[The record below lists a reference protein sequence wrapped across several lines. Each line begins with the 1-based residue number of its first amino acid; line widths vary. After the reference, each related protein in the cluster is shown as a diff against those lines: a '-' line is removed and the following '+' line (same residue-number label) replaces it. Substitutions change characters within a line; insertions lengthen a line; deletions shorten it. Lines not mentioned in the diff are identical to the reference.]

1 VTAAS
6 HPDDVPASQAIAK
19 LAEPNEPDTAS
30 PGTPGGQL
38 ASPVL
43 QGGIALIIYLVIW
56 VSTAFWRI
64 ASHATQML
72 LMHTSQDPNLNV
84 WSLSWWPYAIGNVLN
99 PLYTHQIFARAGHS
113 LAWVTTTPPLALLAA
128 PLTVAASPVL
138 AFNVLASLAL
148 PLAAW
153 AAFLLCRRLTGKFWA
168 GLAGGAVFGFS
179 AFETYH
185 SAMGQLNLA
194 YSLLLPIL
202 GYIIVVWWQGRIST
216 RAFVIFA
223 AITLAVQF
231 YLFLEVFADLAG
243 ILAIAL
249 VAGFGLAERARRP
262 VIVRLAK
269 SIGLAYGIAIVLALP
284 YVVYMLNSTTPRPLQ
299 ASGADLASLVIPRPG
314 RALGIGWLAHAAA
327 GPGKLSA
334 ACYVGI
340 PLLVL
345 VILLA
350 VTSWQSRLVRFL
362 SCMLAIIV
370 VVSLGPVFYLEGR
383 PSAVPPWAG
392 LFRLPL
398 VRNAYPLRLMEF
410 AYLALAVATALWL
423 AGPAKRVQWARWP
436 LAVLVI
442 LSIALDAA
450 PIKDTTHNE
459 VPTFISEAQYRRQ
472 LSPGEIV
479 VVISNV
485 GNAAML
491 WQAQSGFYMRI
502 AGGYINQD
510 INHGTDLPAQVHGL
524 TSPTPSHIAKFE
536 RFVKA
541 AHVGAIL
548 LDRGR
553 GDVPK
558 WVGVFSHLGLVGHTT
573 GGVVV
578 YPTDGCRT
586 CRRLAVPE
594 PAKKTPATAQQPSAI
609 RRGSST
615 SRRDLLAP
623 GSPRAGISAKPAG

>member
-1 VTAAS
+1 MTTVS
-6 HPDDVPASQAIAK
+6 YPDDVPASQAIAE
-19 LAEPNEPDTAS
+19 LAKPSEPETAS
-30 PGTPGGQL
+30 PGPPGGRL

-43 QGGIALIIYLVIW
+43 QGGIAFGIYLVIW
-56 VSTAFWRI
+56 VSTAFRPI
-64 ASHATQML
+64 AGHATQML
-72 LMHTSQDPNLNV
+72 LMYKSQDPNLNV
-84 WSLSWWPYAIGNVLN
+84 WSLSWWPYAIGNGLN
-99 PLYTHQIFARAGHS
+99 PLYSHAIMAPAGFS

-138 AFNVLASLAL
+138 SFNVLASLAL

-216 RAFVIFA
+216 RALVILA
-223 AITLAVQF
+223 AVTLAVQF

-243 ILAIAL
+243 ILAIGLVVGFAL
-249 VAGFGLAERARRP
+249 AGQAGRP
-262 VIVRLAK
+262 VIVRLGK
-269 SIGLAYGIAIVLALP
+269 SIGVAYVIAIAAALP
-284 YVVYMLNSTTPRPLQ
+284 YVVYMLHSTTPRPVQ
-299 ASGADLASLVIPRPG
+299 ESGADLASLVIPRPG
-314 RALGIGWLAHAAA
+314 RTFGIRWLAHAAH
-327 GPGKLSA
+327 GPDKLSA

-362 SCMLAIIV
+362 CCMLVIVV
-370 VVSLGPVFYLEGR
+370 VVSLGPVVYLEGR
-383 PSAVPPWAG
+383 PRQVLPWAG
-392 LFRLPL
+392 LFNLAL

-410 AYLALAVATALWL
+410 AYLVLAVAAALWL
-423 AGPAKRVQWARWP
+423 AGPAKRVRWARWP

-442 LSIALDAA
+442 LSIGLDAA
-450 PIKDTTHNE
+450 PIKVKAHNE

-491 WQAQSGFYMRI
+491 WQAQSGYYMRI

-510 INHGTDLPAQVHGL
+510 INHRTDLPAQVHAL
-524 TSPTPSHIAKFE
+524 TNPTPAHVATFE

-541 AHVGAIL
+541 DHIGAIL
-548 LDRGR
+548 LDG
-553 GDVPK
+553 GDVPR
-558 WVGVFSHLGLVGHTT
+558 WVDIFGELGLVGHTT

-578 YPTDGCRT
+578 YPTHGCRSCHT
-586 CRRLAVPE
+586 LAE
-594 PAKKTPATAQQPSAI
+594 
-609 RRGSST
+609 RGAAS
-615 SRRDLLAP
+615 
-623 GSPRAGISAKPAG
+623 I

>member
-1 VTAAS
+1 VTAVS
-6 HPDDVPASQAIAK
+6 HPDDVPASQAIAE
-19 LAEPNEPDTAS
+19 LAERGEPHTAS

-43 QGGIALIIYLVIW
+43 QGGIALLIYLVIW
-56 VSTAFWRI
+56 VSTAFRPI

-72 LMHTSQDPNLNV
+72 LMHKSQDPNLNV
-84 WSLSWWPYAIGNVLN
+84 WSLSWWPYAIGHGLN
-99 PLYTHQIFARAGHS
+99 PLYTHQIFAPAGYS
-113 LAWVTTTPPLALLAA
+113 LAWVTTMPPLALLAA

-185 SAMGQLNLA
+185 SAMGQLNLS

-216 RAFVIFA
+216 RAFVILA
-223 AITLAVQF
+223 AITLTVQF
-231 YLFLEVFADLAG
+231 YLFLEVFASMAA

-249 VAGFGLAERARRP
+249 AVGFALAGQAGRP

-269 SIGLAYGIAIVLALP
+269 FMGLAYVIATAAALP

-299 ASGADLASLVIPRPG
+299 SSGADLASLVIPRPG
-314 RALGIGWLAHAAA
+314 RTFGIRWLAHAAH
-327 GPGKLSA
+327 GPDKLSA

-350 VTSWQSRLVRFL
+350 VTTWQSRLVRFL
-362 SCMLAIIV
+362 CCMLAIIV
-370 VVSLGPVFYLEGR
+370 VISLGPVFYLEGR
-383 PSAVPPWAG
+383 PSGVPPWAA
-392 LFRLPL
+392 LFRLPF

-410 AYLALAVATALWL
+410 AYLVLAVATAVWL
-423 AGPAKRVQWARWP
+423 AGPAKRVRWARWP

-442 LSIALDAA
+442 LSIGLDAA
-450 PIKDTTHNE
+450 PIKVKTHNE

-479 VVISNV
+479 VVISNT

-491 WQAQSGFYMRI
+491 WQAQSRFYMRI

-510 INHGTDLPAQVHGL
+510 INHRTDLPAQVHVL
-524 TSPTPSHIAKFE
+524 TNPTPAHIAMFE
-536 RFVKA
+536 KFVKA
-541 AHVGAIL
+541 DHIGAIL
-548 LDRGR
+548 LDRGNVPR
-553 GDVPK
+553 WVDIFGD
-558 WVGVFSHLGLVGHTT
+558 LGLVGHTT

-578 YPTDGCRT
+578 YPTHGCRA
-586 CRRLAVPE
+586 CRTVAAPE
-594 PAKKTPATAQQPSAI
+594 PGNKMPAIA
-609 RRGSST
+609 
-615 SRRDLLAP
+615 
-623 GSPRAGISAKPAG
+623 

>member
-1 VTAAS
+1 MTAVG
-6 HPDDVPASQAIAK
+6 HPDEVPASQAIARP
-19 LAEPNEPDTAS
+19 AEPNEPETAS
-30 PGTPGGQL
+30 HGAPGGRL

-43 QGGIALIIYLVIW
+43 QNGIAFLIYLVIW
-56 VSTAFWRI
+56 LTTAYRPI
-64 ASHATQML
+64 IGHATQML
-72 LMHTSQDPNLNV
+72 LMHKSQDPNLNV
-84 WSLSWWPYAIGNVLN
+84 WSLGWWPYAIGNGLN
-99 PLYTHQIFARAGHS
+99 PLYTHEIFAPAGYS
-113 LAWVTTTPPLALLAA
+113 LAWVTTMPPLALLAA
-128 PLTVAASPVL
+128 PLTVAAGPVL
-138 AFNVLASLAL
+138 AFNVFASLAL

-216 RAFVIFA
+216 RAFVILA
-223 AITLAVQF
+223 AVTLTVQF
-231 YLFLEVFADLAG
+231 YLFLEVFAGLGA
-243 ILAIAL
+243 ILAISL
-249 VAGFGLAERARRP
+249 VVGLALAGQAGRP
-262 VIVRLAK
+262 VIVRLGK
-269 SIGLAYGIAIVLALP
+269 SIGLAYLIAIAAALP

-314 RALGIGWLAHAAA
+314 RTFGIRWLAHAAH
-327 GPGKLSA
+327 GPDKLSA

-362 SCMLAIIV
+362 CCMLAIIV
-370 VVSLGPVFYLEGR
+370 VVSLGPVVYLEGR
-383 PSAVPPWAG
+383 PSVVPPWAR
-392 LFRLPL
+392 LFHLPL

-410 AYLALAVATALWL
+410 AYLVLAVATALWL
-423 AGPAKRVQWARWP
+423 AGPAKRVRWARWP

-450 PIKDTTHNE
+450 PIKVKANNE
-459 VPTFISEAQYRRQ
+459 VPTFISQAQYRRQ

-479 VVISNV
+479 VVISNT

-491 WQAQSGFYMRI
+491 WQAQSGYYMRV

-510 INHGTDLPAQVHGL
+510 INHRTDLPAQVHVL
-524 TSPTPSHIAKFE
+524 TNPTP
-536 RFVKA
+536 
-541 AHVGAIL
+541 AHVAMFEQFVRADHIGAIL
-548 LDRGR
+548 LDRGN
-553 GDVPK
+553 VPR
-558 WVGVFSHLGLVGHTT
+558 WVDIFSDLGLVGHTT

-578 YPTDGCRT
+578 YPTQGCRS
-586 CRRLAVPE
+586 CRTVAAPE
-594 PAKKTPATAQQPSAI
+594 LTKKTPATA
-609 RRGSST
+609 
-615 SRRDLLAP
+615 
-623 GSPRAGISAKPAG
+623 

>member
-1 VTAAS
+1 MTAVS
-6 HPDDVPASQAIAK
+6 HPDEVPASQAIARP
-19 LAEPNEPDTAS
+19 AEPNEPETAS
-30 PGTPGGQL
+30 PGAPGGRL

-43 QGGIALIIYLVIW
+43 QNGIAFLIYLVIW
-56 VSTAFWRI
+56 LTTAYRPI
-64 ASHATQML
+64 IGHATQML
-72 LMHTSQDPNLNV
+72 LMHKSQDPNLNV
-84 WSLSWWPYAIGNVLN
+84 WSLGWWPYAIGNGLN
-99 PLYTHQIFARAGHS
+99 PLYTHEIFAPAGYS
-113 LAWVTTTPPLALLAA
+113 LAWVTTMPPLALLAA
-128 PLTVAASPVL
+128 PLTVAAGPVL
-138 AFNVLASLAL
+138 AFNVFASLAL

-216 RAFVIFA
+216 RAFVILA
-223 AITLAVQF
+223 AVTLTVQF
-231 YLFLEVFADLAG
+231 YLFLEVFAGLGA
-243 ILAIAL
+243 ILAISL
-249 VAGFGLAERARRP
+249 VVGLALAGQAGRP
-262 VIVRLAK
+262 VIVRLGK
-269 SIGLAYGIAIVLALP
+269 SIGLAYLIAIAAALP
-284 YVVYMLNSTTPRPLQ
+284 YVVYMLNSPTPRPLQ

-314 RALGIGWLAHAAA
+314 RTFGIRWLAHAAH
-327 GPGKLSA
+327 GPDKLSA

-362 SCMLAIIV
+362 CCMLAIIV
-370 VVSLGPVFYLEGR
+370 VVSLGPAVYLEGR
-383 PSAVPPWAG
+383 PSVVPPWAR
-392 LFRLPL
+392 LFHLPL

-410 AYLALAVATALWL
+410 AYLVLAVATALWL
-423 AGPAKRVQWARWP
+423 AGPAKRVRWARWP

-450 PIKDTTHNE
+450 PIKVKANNE
-459 VPTFISEAQYRRQ
+459 VPKFISQAQYRRQ

-479 VVISNV
+479 VVISNT

-491 WQAQSGFYMRI
+491 WQAQSGYYMRV

-510 INHGTDLPAQVHGL
+510 INHRTDLPAQVHVL
-524 TSPTPSHIAKFE
+524 TNPTPAHVAMFE
-536 RFVKA
+536 QFVRA
-541 AHVGAIL
+541 GHVGAIL
-548 LDRGR
+548 LDRGN
-553 GDVPK
+553 VPR
-558 WVGVFSHLGLVGHTT
+558 WVDIFSDLGLVGHTT

-578 YPTDGCRT
+578 YPTQGCRS
-586 CRRLAVPE
+586 CRAVAAPE
-594 PAKKTPATAQQPSAI
+594 LTKKTPATA
-609 RRGSST
+609 
-615 SRRDLLAP
+615 
-623 GSPRAGISAKPAG
+623 

>member
-1 VTAAS
+1 MTAVS
-6 HPDDVPASQAIAK
+6 HPDEVPASQAIAK
-19 LAEPNEPDTAS
+19 LAEPSEPDTAP
-30 PGTPGGQL
+30 PGTPRGRL

-43 QGGIALIIYLVIW
+43 RGGIAFGIYFVIW
-56 VSTAFWRI
+56 VSTAFRPI
-64 ASHATQML
+64 AGHATQML
-72 LMHTSQDPNLNV
+72 LMHKSQDPNLNV
-84 WSLSWWPYAIGNVLN
+84 WSLSWWPYAIGNGLN
-99 PLYTHQIFARAGHS
+99 PLYTHQIFAPAGYS
-113 LAWVTTTPPLALLAA
+113 LAWVTTMPPLALLAA
-128 PLTVAASPVL
+128 PLTVAASPVVS
-138 AFNVLASLAL
+138 FNVLASFAL

-202 GYIIVVWWQGRIST
+202 GYIIVVCWQGRIST
-216 RAFVIFA
+216 RAFVILA

-249 VAGFGLAERARRP
+249 VVGYALAGQAGRP
-262 VIVRLAK
+262 AIIRLGK
-269 SIGLAYGIAIVLALP
+269 VIGLAYVIAVVLALP

-314 RALGIGWLAHAAA
+314 RTFGIRWLAHAAH
-327 GPGKLSA
+327 GPDKLSA
-334 ACYVGI
+334 ACYIGI

-362 SCMLAIIV
+362 CCMLAIIV

-383 PSAVPPWAG
+383 PSAVPPWAK
-392 LFRLPL
+392 LFHLPL

-410 AYLALAVATALWL
+410 AYLVLAVATALWL
-423 AGPAKRVQWARWP
+423 AGPAKRVKWARWP

-450 PIKDTTHNE
+450 PIKVKTHDE

-479 VVISNV
+479 VVISNT

-491 WQAQSGFYMRI
+491 WQAQSGYYMRI

-510 INHGTDLPAQVHGL
+510 INHRTDLPAQVHNL
-524 TSPTPSHIAKFE
+524 TNPTPAHIAIFE
-536 RFVKA
+536 RFVRA
-541 AHVGAIL
+541 DHIGAIL
-548 LDRGR
+548 LDRGN
-553 GDVPK
+553 VPR
-558 WVGVFSHLGLVGHTT
+558 WVDIFSDLGLVGHAT

-586 CRRLAVPE
+586 CRTLA
-594 PAKKTPATAQQPSAI
+594 Q
-609 RRGSST
+609 
-615 SRRDLLAP
+615 
-623 GSPRAGISAKPAG
+623 PAG

>member
-1 VTAAS
+1 MTAVS
-6 HPDDVPASQAIAK
+6 HPDEVPASRAIAQ
-19 LAEPNEPDTAS
+19 LAEPSGAETAP
-30 PGTPGGQL
+30 PGTPRGRL

-43 QGGIALIIYLVIW
+43 QGSIAFLTYLVIW
-56 VSTAFWRI
+56 VCTAFRPI
-64 ASHATQML
+64 ASQATQML
-72 LMHTSQDPNLNV
+72 LMYKSQDPNLNV
-84 WSLSWWPYAIGNVLN
+84 WSLSWGPHAIGNGLN
-99 PLYTHQIFARAGHS
+99 PLYTHAIFAPAGYS
-113 LAWVTTTPPLALLAA
+113 LAWVTTVPPLALLAA
-128 PLTVAASPVL
+128 PMTLAASPVL
-138 AFNVLASLAL
+138 SFNVLASLAL

-168 GLAGGAVFGFS
+168 GMAGGAVFGFS

-202 GYIIVVWWQGRIST
+202 GYIIVVWWQRRIST
-216 RAFVIFA
+216 RALVILL

-231 YLFLEVFADLAG
+231 YLFLEVFADLAA

-249 VAGFGLAERARRP
+249 VVGFALARQAVRP
-262 VIVRLAK
+262 VIIRLGK
-269 SIGLAYGIAIVLALP
+269 SLGLAYVIAIAAALP

-299 ASGADLASLVIPRPG
+299 SSGADLASLVIPRPG
-314 RALGIGWLAHAAA
+314 RTFGISWLAHAAA

-362 SCMLAIIV
+362 CCMLAIIV
-370 VVSLGPVFYLEGR
+370 VVSLGPVVYLEGR
-383 PSAVPPWAG
+383 PSVVPPWAR
-392 LFRLPL
+392 LFRLPF

-410 AYLALAVATALWL
+410 AYLVLAVAIALWL
-423 AGPAKRVQWARWP
+423 AGPAKRMQWARWP

-450 PIKDTTHNE
+450 PIKVRAHNE
-459 VPTFISEAQYRRQ
+459 VPAFISEAQYRRQ
-472 LSPGEIV
+472 LSPDEIV

-491 WQAQSGFYMRI
+491 WQAQSGFYMRV

-510 INHGTDLPAQVHGL
+510 INHRTDLPAQVHVL
-524 TSPTPSHIAKFE
+524 TNPTPAHVATFE
-536 RFVKA
+536 RFVRA
-541 AHVGAIL
+541 NHIGAIL
-548 LDRGR
+548 LDG
-553 GDVPK
+553 GVPG
-558 WVGVFSHLGLVGHTT
+558 WADIFTDIGLVGHSS

-578 YPTDGCRT
+578 YPTHGCRG
-586 CRRLAVPE
+586 CRPLAAPE
-594 PAKKTPATAQQPSAI
+594 LTKGTPATA
-609 RRGSST
+609 
-615 SRRDLLAP
+615 
-623 GSPRAGISAKPAG
+623 